1 MDQNFIARH
10 WYADVYEQ
18 FENQTNDVAFI
29 LSILQENTNGAQNIL
44 EAACGGGRIAVPLA
58 EAGHTVTGFDADIHM
73 LLRCCKRMKGLPN
86 IQCYHADATE
96 ADWGAGYD
104 VVVLGGNVFIN
115 IESDKDYKQA
125 QIAFIRNAAAALRTG
140 GHLLLDFQLL
150 YDDEAVFNRLGES
163 SYFTGTDDMG
173 TTGRTVSYGG
183 VYDPVTQYCAGV
195 SHIELTANNGEH
207 IVVATDWKKHIPKQ
221 AQVYAW
227 LAEAGFVIEKAY
239 KNFTDAPLPEPVD
252 EDTYRATIWAR
263 KREG

>member
-1 MDQNFIARH
+1 MSQNFIARH

-18 FENQTNDVAFI
+18 FENQTNDVEFI
-29 LSILQENTNGAQNIL
+29 LWVLRENTNGTQNIL

-58 EAGHTVTGFDADIHM
+58 EVGHTVTGFDADIHM
-73 LLRCCKRMKGLPN
+73 LLRCVKRMKGLPN
-86 IQCYHADATE
+86 IRVYHADATE
-96 ADWGAGYD
+96 SDWGAGYD
-104 VVVLGGNVFIN
+104 VVVLGGNVLIN

-125 QIAFIRNAAAALRTG
+125 QIAFIRNAAEALRPG

-150 YDDEAVFNRLGES
+150 YDDAAVFNRLGES

-183 VYDPVTQYCAGV
+183 VYDPVTQYCTGV
-195 SHIELTANNGEH
+195 SHIELTASNGER

-221 AQVYAW
+221 AQVYEW
-227 LAEAGFVIEKAY
+227 LAEAELVIEKAY
-239 KNFTDAPLPEPVD
+239 KNFTKEPLPEPVD

-263 KREG
+263 KR